1 MTRFVQH
8 LLSDQFS
15 KEQIKHKQSVDIKN
29 YTRSI
34 LKDQKSDAVESQI
47 SPIQRNQKK
56 KSAERQRVTKRAPLC
71 ASKIAL
77 SHTFHQHERETFFL
91 FRSPV
96 KERKQSEE
104 RGRETL
110 YTHSEA
116 AAAFSPSLSLFL
128 RAFFLFVNN
137 KWREREI
144 FHHSIKKR
152 FRVHNSLIVR
162 PSWRRRL

>member
-1 MTRFVQH
+1 MTRFVFNTYYQINF
-8 LLSDQFS
+8 QKS
-15 KEQIKHKQSVDIKN
+15 KSNKQSVDIKN
-29 YTRSI
+29 YYTRSI

-56 KSAERQRVTKRAPLC
+56 KSAERQRVTKRTPLC

-116 AAAFSPSLSLFL
+116 AAAFSPSLSLSFSAL
-128 RAFFLFVNN
+128 SFC
-137 KWREREI
+137 
-144 FHHSIKKR
+144 S
-152 FRVHNSLIVR
+152 
-162 PSWRRRL
+162 